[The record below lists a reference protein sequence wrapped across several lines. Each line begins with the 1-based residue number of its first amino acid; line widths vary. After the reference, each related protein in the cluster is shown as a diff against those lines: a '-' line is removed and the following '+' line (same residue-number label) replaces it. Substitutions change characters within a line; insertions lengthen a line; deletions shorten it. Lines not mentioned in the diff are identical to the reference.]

1 MSARK
6 QMLLAVIIFFVSFF
20 LILAWFVIPTFAAEA
35 NVTWTYG
42 VTEEGQILG
51 YRIYESDDTPHVQH
65 IEPTSRTATIIAEE
79 CTTFYMVAYDQYVES
94 DHSNS
99 LVFCPGQL
107 MVPGDFVREVIFTV
121 NRPSGEEALAYIKKK
136 WKEEKK

>member
-1 MSARK
+1 MKARK
-6 QMLLAVIIFFVSFF
+6 QLLMAVIVFFVSFF

-42 VTEEGQILG
+42 IEEEQQILG
-51 YRIYESDDTPHVQH
+51 YRVYEQGDILHIQH
-65 IEPTSRTATIIAEE
+65 IDPPVRSAVIIAEE
-79 CTTFYMVAYDQYVES
+79 CTTFYMVAYDQYMES

-99 LVFCPGQL
+99 LVFCPGKL
-107 MVPGDFVREVIFTV
+107 LVPGDFVREIKFTV